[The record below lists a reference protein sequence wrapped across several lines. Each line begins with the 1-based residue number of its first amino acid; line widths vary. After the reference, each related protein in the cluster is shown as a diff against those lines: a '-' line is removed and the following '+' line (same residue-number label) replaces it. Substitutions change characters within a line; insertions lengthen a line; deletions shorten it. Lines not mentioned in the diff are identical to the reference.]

1 LGLKYRLLTMV
12 AVLAVGNFLP
22 ARAATSGVDPQ
33 AASRNGKAP
42 SSVEAIAKYEGLPVH
57 AIEFRSNVGKP
68 ANLRMT
74 ELPQKTGEPLD
85 RERIRES
92 IHTIF
97 RTGRFGDIE
106 ALAALSPGDQVDL
119 TFVVTPN
126 YFVGD
131 ITSEGTPSRP
141 TYAQIVDG
149 SKFQL
154 GELYTQE
161 KMDRALTNIKRLLQD
176 EGYYQ
181 SDVGYRLYPHVEN
194 QQTDIAF
201 LVTAGPQARVGVVT
215 TSGNSGYS
223 EGQVQD
229 LAKIHPGDA
238 VSSSRISRAL
248 QRLRKKYQKQN
259 RLLAQVGISERK
271 YDSTKNTVN
280 YNFEIDRGPVV
291 VLAVEGFK
299 IRRSVLKR
307 NVPIYE
313 EGALDDDLLNE
324 GRRNLLD
331 YLQGRGYFDAVVG
344 IKKHTSFGKDE
355 LDVIYTIDAGERHK
369 LTKIILTGYHYFDQQ
384 LLRSHLQIQSA
395 TRFLSHGRFSQ
406 RLLAGDVRS
415 LTDLYLDSGFRS
427 AQVKS
432 EVDDNFEGQKAQIAV
447 MFHIEEGPQTLV
459 SAVQFNGNTTIAQ
472 NSLPEINSAAGQ
484 PFSESKVAEDRD
496 IILNFYLNHGFPNAT
511 VEVSYA
517 SSTAET
523 NRMDV
528 GFQIHEGEQFFV
540 NQVLISGLHYTR
552 PYVVNRELRVTQESP
567 LSQQDM
573 LDTQRLLYDLGIFS
587 QVDTAVQ
594 NPEGTE
600 TAKNVLVD
608 MHEAKRYT
616 FDYGVGFE
624 FQTGQP
630 SVGSNQPAG
639 ETGVSPRVS
648 LGVTKLNFRG
658 RDQTV
663 TLKGNLGSLQQRALV
678 SYDAPKWL
686 NASLR
691 LSLTAF
697 YDNTVD
703 VTTFTSKRLEGSA
716 QLEEVLTKT
725 AGLQGRP
732 VSTMIYRFVYRRVEA
747 SNVVVASD
755 QIPLLS
761 QPVRVG
767 IPGFTYIRDKRDNPL
782 ESTRGNYTTV
792 DGGVAAGIF
801 ASEANFGRILFQN
814 ATYQAFGRNH
824 VAGRQFVFARSTTI
838 GIESPFGDTII
849 LNPGQDVPLGKSL
862 IPLPERFFSGG
873 GNSHRGFALNQA
885 GPRDPSTGF
894 PLGGSAMFV
903 NSLELRMPPLTLP
916 YLQDN
921 VSLAVFHDMGNVF
934 TAGHDMAH
942 SFLNWKQ
949 PNQSVCQQSATA
961 SQCSYDYISQ
971 AIGIGVR
978 YKTPVGPVR
987 FDFGY
992 NINPPAF
999 PSFQTINNQ
1008 QIFDAQRLTHFNFFI
1023 SIGQAF

>member
-1 LGLKYRLLTMV
+1 LKYGLLTMV
-12 AVLAVGNFLP
+12 AVLAVGISMP
-22 ARAATSGVDPQ
+22 ASATSVAQQTPPREKISATVD
-33 AASRNGKAP
+33 
-42 SSVEAIAKYEGLPVH
+42 AIAKYQGLKVRN
-57 AIEFRSNVGKP
+57 ITFRADAGKP
-68 ANLRMT
+68 PDVAADSI
-74 ELPQKTGEPLD
+74 PQKAGEALD
-85 RERIRES
+85 RDLVRDS
-92 IHTIF
+92 IHKLF
-97 RTGRFGDIE
+97 ATGRFADVE
-106 ALAALSPGDQVDL
+106 VLAEFAPGNQVDL
-119 TFVVTPN
+119 IFLTSPN

-131 ITSEGTPSRP
+131 ISALGAPPRP

-176 EGYYQ
+176 EGYYHA
-181 SDVGYRLYPHVEN
+181 DVTYRLYPHLDN

-201 LVTAGPQARVGVVT
+201 LVTPGSQARVGNVT
-215 TSGNSGYS
+215 ASGDSGYS

-229 LAKIHPGDA
+229 IAKMHPGDSVA
-238 VSSSRISRAL
+238 STKVTRAL

-271 YDSTKNTVN
+271 YDPDKNVVN
-280 YNFEIDRGPVV
+280 YHFQIDRGPVV
-291 VLAVEGFK
+291 KLAVEGFK
-299 IRRSVLKR
+299 IRKSVLKK

-331 YLQGRGYFDAVVG
+331 YLQGRGYFDAAVG
-344 IKKHTSFGKDE
+344 IKKHSEFGKDE
-355 LDVIYTIDAGERHK
+355 LDVVYTIDPGERHK
-369 LTKIILTGYHYFDQQ
+369 LLKVFITGNKYFDVQ
-384 LLRSHLQIQSA
+384 LLRSHVQIQTAS
-395 TRFLSHGRFSQ
+395 RFLSHGRFSQ

-432 EVDDNFEGQKAQIAV
+432 EVDDNYQGQNAQIAV
-447 MFHIEEGPQTLV
+447 TFHIEEGPQTLV
-459 SAVQFNGNTTIAQ
+459 GAVQFQGSNIVPQ
-472 NSLPEINSAAGQ
+472 DKLPDINSSTGQ

-496 IILNFYLNHGFPNAT
+496 IILNYYFNHGFPNAQ
-511 VEVSYA
+511 VDVSYDP
-517 SSTAET
+517 SKAEA
-523 NRMDV
+523 NQMDV
-528 GFQIHEGEQFFV
+528 TFQIKEGEQFFV
-540 NQVLISGLHYTR
+540 DQVLVSGLQHTK
-552 PYVVNRELRVTQESP
+552 PYVVDRELRVTPESP

-600 TAKNVLVD
+600 TSKNVLVD

-630 SVGSNQPAG
+630 SVGTNQPAG
-639 ETGVSPRVS
+639 ATGVSPRVS
-648 LGVTKLNFRG
+648 LGITRINFRG
-658 RDQTV
+658 RGQTV
-663 TLKGNLGSLQQRALV
+663 TLRGNVGSLQQRGLI
-678 SYDAPKWL
+678 SYEAPKWL
-686 NASLR
+686 KPSLS

-703 VTTFTSKRLEGSA
+703 VTTFTSQRLEASA
-716 QLEEVLTKT
+716 QLEQVLSKT

-732 VSTMIYRFVYRRVEA
+732 ISTMIYRFVYRRVEA

-767 IPGFTYIRDKRDNPL
+767 IPGFTYIRDKRDNPI

-801 ASEANFGRILFQN
+801 ASEANFGRVLFQN
-814 ATYQAFGRNH
+814 ATYQAFGKN
-824 VAGRQFVFARSTTI
+824 RQPGHQYVFARSITI
-838 GIESPFGDTII
+838 GLENPFGGTII
-849 LNPGQDVPLGKSL
+849 LSPGEDVPAGKSV
-862 IPLPERFFSGG
+862 IPLPERFFAGG

-903 NSLELRMPPLTLP
+903 NSLELRMPPVTLP

-921 VSLAVFHDMGNVF
+921 VSFTIFHDMGNVF

-949 PNQSVCQQSATA
+949 PNQSACEQAATA
-961 SQCSYDYISQ
+961 NLCSYDYISQ
-971 AIGIGVR
+971 AVGLGVR
-978 YKTPVGPVR
+978 YKTPIGPVR

-992 NINPPAF
+992 NINPPRF

-1008 QIFDAQRLTHFNFFI
+1008 QVFDPQRLTHFNFFI